1 MIEKVKING
10 RRVNVYFGYR
20 MSQDEFFSNW
30 EDMVRY
36 WKPYYQ
42 NRVELLEKARPE
54 VVVETEGGFPLNAK
68 MTRRPYTAAEK
79 RAFIQESVVLR
90 NGLYTIEKV

>member
-1 MIEKVKING
+1 MKAQAKING
-10 RRVNVYFGYR
+10 KMVNVYFGYR

-36 WKPYYQ
+36 WTPYY
-42 NRVELLEKARPE
+42 RSRAELLEKARPE

-68 MTRRPYTAAEK
+68 ITRRPYTAAEK
-79 RAFIQESVVLR
+79 KAFIQEPVAIS
-90 NGLYTIEKV
+90 NGLYTLESV

>member
-1 MIEKVKING
+1 MVKV
-10 RRVNVYFGYR
+10 RFGYR
-20 MSQDEFFSNW
+20 MSQDEFFSTW

-42 NRVELLEKARPE
+42 SRAELLAKASPE

-68 MTRRPYTAAEK
+68 ITRRPYTAVEK
-79 RAFIQESVVLR
+79 KAFIQESVALS
-90 NGLYTIEKV
+90 NGLYTIESV